1 MDYQMRKYDILC
13 KKERGTDVLSL
24 ATSSS
29 IQLFRHCCNISQKGD
44 RDSLNRFRNSL
55 QALPKHLWKELK
67 RIYWELS
74 YWSFE
79 KLEDETWF
87 EQKLGHLLP
96 NDIVQRVKN
105 MEFQDNSS
113 LLETQ
118 GCESFNLWYL
128 FSVPYYGNV
137 YTQSTSFVSALAS
150 HLETS
155 PDTKI
160 MSLNINYDENLK
172 FVFPKLLRHL
182 EHSLEKLTVNVME
195 GTENEVLDFVSK
207 SNCQLEKFSF
217 HNRTN
222 LKLDGLSILKYLR
235 KHEKTLKELD
245 LSKFL
250 NEASNLSNEGVYVIF
265 KQISQMKR
273 LQKLEFFAPKGTEN
287 EILKYISNCESPLEE
302 IRFKGREYLKFEP
315 QMILK
320 FLASHSKTIT
330 TLDISQW
337 LEDIQPI
344 FINNIFLAISRIRNL
359 KKLRVFALDL
369 IDTSNYYAPLEYS
382 LLSSGMTKQ
391 EKSSKMVMYFWSILF
406 NVHISNLDKYHRLQ
420 YLNIPELTLE
430 IEKYRGDNYVSKKN
444 AFLS

>member
-13 KKERGTDVLSL
+13 KKETGTDVLSL

-29 IQLFRHCCNISQKGD
+29 IQLFRHCCIVSQKGD

-67 RIYWELS
+67 SIYWDLS

-79 KLEDETWF
+79 NLEDETRF

-96 NDIVQRVKN
+96 NDIVQRIKN

-113 LLETQ
+113 VVKTQ

-137 YTQSTSFVSALAS
+137 YTQNTSFVSALAS

-172 FVFPKLLRHL
+172 SVFPKLLRHL

-222 LKLDGLSILKYLR
+222 LKLDGLSIL
-235 KHEKTLKELD
+235 
-245 LSKFL
+245 
-250 NEASNLSNEGVYVIF
+250 
-265 KQISQMKR
+265 
-273 LQKLEFFAPKGTEN
+273 
-287 EILKYISNCESPLEE
+287 
-302 IRFKGREYLKFEP
+302 
-315 QMILK
+315 
-320 FLASHSKTIT
+320 
-330 TLDISQW
+330 
-337 LEDIQPI
+337 
-344 FINNIFLAISRIRNL
+344 
-359 KKLRVFALDL
+359 
-369 IDTSNYYAPLEYS
+369 
-382 LLSSGMTKQ
+382 
-391 EKSSKMVMYFWSILF
+391 
-406 NVHISNLDKYHRLQ
+406 
-420 YLNIPELTLE
+420 
-430 IEKYRGDNYVSKKN
+430 
-444 AFLS
+444 